1 MLRTKTTI
9 LSNTARRH
17 YRSSTIPWFN
27 WEQVAALPCFS
38 KQQLDIHQKHYQACE
53 NNCDYYIDPSTGYQV
68 KTRLEHLKRGSY
80 INILLVSGHEISIP
94 SSNNNDSSSEKEV
107 SSPLS
112 MSLSS
117 LHKTRTYT
125 NFLQNATTTA
135 PTTINDQGYL
145 SSSERRYSDDE
156 ICFPLDDFPEAQNR
170 RDTSS
175 SSGIEGD
182 IATSEIDF
190 SIGFD
195 VMDDNDLISLD
206 ENEQYVDSSDE
217 SNVVDDRN
225 EFGRPYFQ
233 QKLQKTDYD
242 VEDDN
247 ERQTRTEFLNS
258 FNSSTNTLSANHF
271 SLYADE
277 NTDETNNIC
286 RSKSISITHSS
297 GRQKIAKNV
306 SKKVV
311 RFADVMGLDLE
322 SVRYMTPPDQSI
334 LSIIHDCI
342 KTKLEQLKII
352 RNDVSNNFYLK
363 SKSFIQ
369 PINVTQHVYD
379 RQVLLEYLYT
389 KDLSAFGTIRVNNI
403 CYEKYVFVRYTLD
416 NWLTYNDLSTIYSQY
431 NRDDNTDSYIFEL
444 KVPDE
449 VLSSTPPPTTIL
461 FAVCYS
467 TTNQEYWD
475 NNFNCNYQIEIHQ
488 H

>member
-1 MLRTKTTI
+1 
-9 LSNTARRH
+9 
-17 YRSSTIPWFN
+17 
-27 WEQVAALPCFS
+27 
-38 KQQLDIHQKHYQACE
+38 
-53 NNCDYYIDPSTGYQV
+53 
-68 KTRLEHLKRGSY
+68 
-80 INILLVSGHEISIP
+80 
-94 SSNNNDSSSEKEV
+94 
-107 SSPLS
+107 

-258 FNSSTNTLSANHF
+258 FNSSTNTL
-271 SLYADE
+271 
-277 NTDETNNIC
+277 
-286 RSKSISITHSS
+286 
-297 GRQKIAKNV
+297 AKNV